1 MKYVNFCLIAL
12 GSLILSSGSIKTDK
26 PSIGYHPGEQL
37 PNIVLNDTEG
47 QILDLSNYKGKK
59 VVISF
64 WAAYDAQ
71 SRANNIQIHNYLRNN
86 FPDVELLSVSFDE
99 NKSVFEKTILWD
111 KLETDSQFREADG
124 IRSEIYKE
132 FRLNKGFKNYL
143 IDENGVVTAMNVTA
157 KELGNIL

>member
-26 PSIGYHPGEQL
+26 PSIGYYPGEQL

-47 QILDLSNYKGKK
+47 KLLDLSNYKGKK
-59 VVISF
+59 LVISF
-64 WAAYDAQ
+64 WAAYDAR
-71 SRANNIQIHNYLRNN
+71 SRANNIQIHNYLKNN
-86 FPDVELLSVSFDE
+86 FPDVELLSISFDE

-111 KLETDSQFREADG
+111 KLEADSQFREADG
-124 IRSEIYKE
+124 VRSEIYKE
-132 FRLNKGFKNYL
+132 FRLDKGFKNYL
-143 IDENGVVTAMNVTA
+143 IDENGVITALNVTP